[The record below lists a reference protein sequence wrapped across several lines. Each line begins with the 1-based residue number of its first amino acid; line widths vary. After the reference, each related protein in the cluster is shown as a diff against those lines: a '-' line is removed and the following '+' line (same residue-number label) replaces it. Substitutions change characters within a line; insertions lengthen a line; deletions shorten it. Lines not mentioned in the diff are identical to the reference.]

1 MIEYVIA
8 QSPDDRVIQKA
19 CDLLNKEGIVVI
31 PTDTNWV
38 MTASYDSKKAIDK
51 LYRIKG
57 VNKHH
62 HFSLLCSDLSMASDV
77 AVIQDSSFR
86 FIKKLIPGSF
96 TFILE
101 AQHKVT
107 KLLQASK
114 TDKEIGIRFPP
125 GVLPKQLISTFD
137 KPLISTNITASMLGL
152 DDSMVP
158 YGYLIDEQFSHA
170 VDLIVDPGE
179 HEFLGQSTIISMT
192 SDDIEIIRQGV
203 GILK

>member
-19 CDLLNKEGIVVI
+19 CDLLNRDGIVVI

-38 MTASYDSKKAIDK
+38 MTASFDSKKAIDR

-57 VNKHH
+57 ESKHH

-77 AVIQDSSFR
+77 AVIHDSSFR
-86 FIKKLIPGSF
+86 FIKQHIPGSF

-101 AQHKVT
+101 AQHRVT

-125 GVLPKQLISTFD
+125 GLLARTLISNFG
-137 KPLISTNITASMLGL
+137 KPLVSTNISSQLIGL
-152 DDSMVP
+152 EEGIVP
-158 YGYLIDEQFSHA
+158 YGYIIDEQLAHV
-170 VDLIVDPGE
+170 VDLIIDPGE
-179 HEFLGQSTIISMT
+179 VDFLGQSTIVSMT
-192 SDDIEIIRQGV
+192 NDSIEITRQGV
-203 GILK
+203 GII

>member
-19 CDLLNKEGIVVI
+19 CNHLNKDGIIVI

-38 MTASYDSKKAIDK
+38 MTASFDSKKAIDR

-57 VNKHH
+57 ESKHH

-77 AVIQDSSFR
+77 AIIDDSAFR
-86 FIKKLIPGSF
+86 FIKKHIPGSF

-101 AQHKVT
+101 AQHRVT

-125 GVLPKQLISTFD
+125 GLLARTLISSFG
-137 KPLISTNITASMLGL
+137 KPLVSTNISSQLIGL
-152 DDSMVP
+152 DEGIVP
-158 YGYLIDEQFSHA
+158 YGYIIDEQLAHV
-170 VDLIVDPGE
+170 VDLIIDPGE
-179 HEFLGQSTIISMT
+179 VDFLGQSTIVSMT
-192 SDDIEIIRQGV
+192 NDSIEITRQGV
-203 GILK
+203 GII